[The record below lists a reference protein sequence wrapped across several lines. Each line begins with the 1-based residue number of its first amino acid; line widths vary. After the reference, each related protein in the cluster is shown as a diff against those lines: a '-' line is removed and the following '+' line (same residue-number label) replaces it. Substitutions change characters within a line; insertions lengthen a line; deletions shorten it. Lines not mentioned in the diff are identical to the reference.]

1 MKVSLTAEE
10 GLDLLRQYCNFQE
23 RCHKEVRSKGL
34 KLGFYGATLEEL
46 ISQMVSEGLLNEE
59 RYARSLAR
67 GKFRNNQWG
76 KIKIVQTLKQHDV
89 SEYSIRKALTELDE
103 AEYRKTLAKL
113 IQAKAKTLSGEIA
126 LFQKKQKII
135 NYLLQKGFEY
145 EVIQEVLDA
154 E

>member
-23 RCHKEVRSKGL
+23 RCHKEVRSRGL

>member
-1 MKVSLTAEE
+1 MKASLTTDEAL
-10 GLDLLRQYCNFQE
+10 GLLRQYCNFQE
-23 RCHKEVRSKGL
+23 RCHQEVRSKGI
-34 KLGFYGATLEEL
+34 KLGFYGDRLEEL

-76 KIKIVQTLKQHDV
+76 KIKIVQALKQHGV

-103 AEYRKTLAKL
+103 TEYRQTLARL
-113 IQAKAKTLSGEIA
+113 IQVKAKTFSKEMA
-126 LFQKKQKII
+126 PFQKKQKII
-135 NYLLQKGFEY
+135 SYLLQKGFEY
-145 EVIQEVLDA
+145 EVIQDVLNM

>member
-1 MKVSLTAEE
+1 MKVSLTTDE

-23 RCHKEVRSKGL
+23 RCHQEVRSKGI

-76 KIKIVQTLKQHDV
+76 KIKIVQALKQHGV

-103 AEYRKTLAKL
+103 TEYRQTLAKL
-113 IQAKAKTLSGEIA
+113 IQAKSKSLPAEITP
-126 LFQKKQKII
+126 FQKKQKII
-135 NYLLQKGFEY
+135 SYLLQKGFEY
-145 EVIQEVLDA
+145 EVIQEVLEA